1 MRGIRMT
8 KDELKNFR
16 KELKEAG
23 RGIILADRQL
33 NEGRLYKMQDTVRD
47 VTGVLNKLSGELNDI
62 IEQQSSNV

>member
-1 MRGIRMT
+1 MT

-23 RGIILADRQL
+23 RGIILAGKRL
-33 NEGRLYKMQDTVRD
+33 NEGRLHKMQDTVRD
-47 VTGVLNKLSGELNDI
+47 VTSIMNKLSGEINDI